1 MQLGNIRF
9 FRNKVAARFERNEK
23 KRNLKVA
30 ATTFSIIFPVI
41 VIGLTFQP
49 GTTGFQFLKLGVGAR
64 PVAMGSAYT
73 AVADDANALF
83 WNPAGLGMSESFQGT
98 LMIMDLFQSVTY
110 AGAGIST
117 PLGKFINAGL
127 AGSYLTAS
135 DTRRNPITGREEGS
149 FPISDFLIG
158 PGLAFNPIENLA
170 FGGAI
175 KFLGSRLDSFT
186 SYAVSID
193 AGIIYSLAKYFY
205 LGSSLLH
212 FGTPRK
218 FISNLEYQPTN
229 LRIGAAGKVPIYE
242 HSLIIASDVS
252 VYSDNLPTVSVGA
265 EGKVKLTSIMKI
277 KGSNQWLA
285 VRAGYQT
292 GYNLGFGSGFS
303 FGIGYEYELAPA
315 LQLVIDAVYL
325 SYGLLGQSERVSL
338 SLRFIPKD

>member
-1 MQLGNIRF
+1 MRYYLT
-9 FRNKVAARFERNEK
+9 
-23 KRNLKVA
+23 L
-30 ATTFSIIFPVI
+30 IIIPILLFAV
-41 VIGLTFQP
+41 TFQP

-98 LMIMDLFQSVTY
+98 LTIMELLQSVTY
-110 AGAGIST
+110 AGAGITT
-117 PLGKFINAGL
+117 PFGKFISAGI
-127 AGSYLTAS
+127 AGSYLTVS
-135 DTRRNPITGREEGS
+135 DTRRNPLTGKEEGS
-149 FPISDFLIG
+149 FPISDFSVG
-158 PGLAFNPIENLA
+158 PGLAFNPVENIA
-170 FGGAI
+170 VGGAI

-193 AGIIYSLAKYFY
+193 AGIIYSPIRYFY
-205 LGSSLLH
+205 LGSSVLH
-212 FGTPRK
+212 LGTPRK
-218 FISNLEYQPTN
+218 FISHWEYQPTN
-229 LRIGAAGKVPIYE
+229 LRIGAAGKIPIFE

-277 KGSNQWLA
+277 KGRNQWLA

-292 GYNLGFGSGFS
+292 GYNLGFGGGFS
-303 FGIGYEYELAPA
+303 FGIGYEYELATA

-338 SLRFIPKD
+338 SLSYSPKI

>member
-1 MQLGNIRF
+1 MKYCIPLILIPLLSFGIT
-9 FRNKVAARFERNEK
+9 
-23 KRNLKVA
+23 L
-30 ATTFSIIFPVI
+30 
-41 VIGLTFQP
+41 FQP
-49 GTTGFQFLKLGVGAR
+49 GTAGFQFLKLGVGAR

-83 WNPAGLGMSESFQGT
+83 WNPAGLGMTESFQGT

-110 AGAGIST
+110 AGAGVTT
-117 PLGKFINAGL
+117 PFGKFLSAGI

-135 DTRRNPITGREEGS
+135 DTRRDIYGKEEGS

-158 PGLAFNPIENLA
+158 PGLAFNPLENLA
-170 FGGAI
+170 IGGAV
-175 KFLGSRLDSFT
+175 KFLGSRLDSFR
-186 SYAVSID
+186 SYAASID
-193 AGIIYSLAKYFY
+193 AGVIYAPVKYFY

-265 EGKVKLTSIMKI
+265 EGKVKLTSIMKT

-338 SLRFIPKD
+338 SLSYSPKS